1 MYNAAAPVFRRVV
14 FGFPGD
20 GRAECRAVAVDG
32 IRAVMK
38 YAEIYL
44 PDTDVRLRV
53 LARDLHGHRARL
65 LAWRSARRSWTSGS
79 PSADREIVLNLPCT
93 VERSTPNVY
102 ADQIEWMSRH
112 FSRREHV
119 CLSVHT
125 HNDRG
130 TATADAEL
138 AVLAGAQR
146 IEGCLFGNG
155 ERSGNVDL
163 VTLGLNLYSQGIDP
177 MIDFSDIDEIRRT
190 AEYCNRID
198 VHERHPYAGDLV
210 YTSFS
215 GSHQDAIKKGFED
228 ARALG
233 GRGRQAGRRDAVG
246 HPVPADRPEGRRPLV
261 RGRDPGELAVRQGRR
276 RLHHED
282 RPQARPAAPAAD
294 RVQPRHP
301 AAHRRRGR
309 RGRRRR

>member
-14 FGFPGD
+14 FGFAGD

-32 IRAVMK
+32 IQAIMK
-38 YAEIYL
+38 YADIYL
-44 PDTDVRLRV
+44 PGTEFGLRV
-53 LARDLHGHRARL
+53 LARDLHGHRAGL
-65 LAWRSARRSWTSGS
+65 HAWRSAKASWTSGS
-79 PSADREIVLNLPCT
+79 PAPDREIVLNLPCT

-112 FSRREHV
+112 LRRREHV

-146 IEGCLFGNG
+146 VEGCLFGNG

-190 AEYCNRID
+190 VEYCNRID

-228 ARALG
+228 LERTARA
-233 GRGRQAGRRDAVG
+233 AGQPVSRDAVADARTCRSTRRTSA
-246 HPVPADRPEGRRPLV
+246 VPTRPSSGSTRSP
-261 RGRDPGELAVRQGRR
+261 
-276 RLHHED
+276 
-282 RPQARPAAPAAD
+282 ARAASPTS
-294 RVQPRHP
+294 
-301 AAHRRRGR
+301 
-309 RGRRRR
+309 